1 MTITHRIVY
10 FSPAGTTRQVAEAI
24 GGFLRARGQ
33 SVSLLDLARRQNPA
47 ASFVSDAQPFCLW
60 LGSPVYCDH
69 AVPLVEDF
77 VRSLPPTSGF
87 AVPFVTWGAVTSG
100 LALPEMAACLTEQGF
115 AVLGAAK
122 VMAEHSSLWQSSQ
135 PLAAGRPNAG
145 DLNRI
150 EALVESVLTKIA
162 RGRTEILPAERLDYL
177 PPALKAQSA
186 AKSLAGIKAMQP
198 PRAADKNICTRCG
211 ECVQICP
218 VEAIR
223 LDPFPVIDDSCIL
236 CQQCTRHCPVG
247 AYPYDGPAVETRI
260 QTMAKESAEAKET
273 GIFV

>member
-1 MTITHRIVY
+1 MEHRIVY
-10 FSPAGTTRQVAEAI
+10 FSPAGTTRKVAEAI
-24 GGFLRARGQ
+24 EVFLRDRGQ
-33 SVSLLDLARRQNPA
+33 TVRLLDLARRQNPVA
-47 ASFVSDAQPFCLW
+47 PFVSDSQPFCLW

-77 VRSLPPTSGF
+77 VCSLPPADGF

-100 LALPEMAACLTEQGF
+100 LALPEMAACLREQGF

-150 EALVESVLTKIA
+150 EELVESVLAKIA
-162 RGRTEILPAERLDYL
+162 HGGTDILSAERLDYL
-177 PPALKAQSA
+177 PAALKAQSA

-198 PRAADKNICTRCG
+198 PFSVNVQLCTRCG
-211 ECVQICP
+211 HCAEVCP
-218 VEAIR
+218 VAAIR
-223 LDPFPVIDDSCIL
+223 LDPFPVIDTSCIL
-236 CQQCTRHCPVG
+236 CRQCTRHCPVG
-247 AYPYDGPAVETRI
+247 AYPYDGAAVETRLLA
-260 QTMAKESAEAKET
+260 MAAQSEEAKDTEV
-273 GIFV
+273 FV